1 LIVAADGGG
10 GYGMSSTS
18 SQRPNKAECYVIKDI
33 WVDDGVSEKDVV
45 IEVQGVRGD
54 GSYWVTGLQVRI
66 PKSSFDSMK
75 PQEILSLIWSK
86 VAENERELDS
96 AYVKALENEAL
107 TDVLKKD
114 SKVGGLVGV
123 RIDYKQIDRE
133 KV

>member
-1 LIVAADGGG
+1 
-10 GYGMSSTS
+10 MSSIPP
-18 SQRPNKAECYVIKDI
+18 QRPDRADYYIIKDV
-33 WVDDGVSEKDVV
+33 WVDDGVSGKDVV

-75 PQEILSLIWSK
+75 PQEILSLIQSK
-86 VAENERELDS
+86 VAENEAELDS
-96 AYVKALENEAL
+96 AYVRALENDAL

-114 SKVGGLVGV
+114 SRVGGLIGTRV
-123 RIDYKQIDRE
+123 DYRKIDRE

>member
-10 GYGMSSTS
+10 VYGMSSIS
-18 SQRPNKAECYVIKDI
+18 SRRPDKTEYYVIKDI
-33 WVDDGVSEKDVV
+33 WVDEGVSGKDVV

-66 PKSSFDSMK
+66 PKSGFDSMK
-75 PQEILSLIWSK
+75 PQEILSLIRSK

-107 TDVLKKD
+107 TDVLRKD
-114 SKVGGLVGV
+114 GKVGGLIGV
-123 RIDYKQIDRE
+123 RVDYKQIDRE

>member
-10 GYGMSSTS
+10 VYGMSSIS
-18 SQRPNKAECYVIKDI
+18 SQRPDKTEYYIIKDV
-33 WVDDGVSEKDVV
+33 WVDDGVSGKDVV

-75 PQEILSLIWSK
+75 PQEILSLIRSK
-86 VAENERELDS
+86 VVENERELDS
-96 AYVKALENEAL
+96 VYVKALENEAL

-114 SKVGGLVGV
+114 IKVGGLIGV
-123 RIDYKQIDRE
+123 RIDIDKA

>member
-10 GYGMSSTS
+10 VYGMSSTS
-18 SQRPNKAECYVIKDI
+18 SQRLDKAEYYIIKDV
-33 WVDDGVSEKDVV
+33 WVGDGISGKDVV

-75 PQEILSLIWSK
+75 PQEILSLIQSK

-107 TDVLKKD
+107 TDVLKND
-114 SKVGGLVGV
+114 SKVGGLIGV
-123 RIDYKQIDRE
+123 RIDIDKA

>member
-10 GYGMSSTS
+10 GYAMSSNPS
-18 SQRPNKAECYVIKDI
+18 RRPDRAEYYVIKDI
-33 WVDDGVSEKDVV
+33 WVDDGASGKDVV

-75 PQEILSLIWSK
+75 PQEILSLIRSK
-86 VAENERELDS
+86 VDENERELDS
-96 AYVKALENEAL
+96 AYVKALENVAL
-107 TDVLKKD
+107 TDVLKKE
-114 SKVGGLVGV
+114 SKVGGLIGS
-123 RIDYKQIDRE
+123 RIDIDRA

>member
-1 LIVAADGGG
+1 MVADGGG
-10 GYGMSSTS
+10 VYGMSSIS
-18 SQRPNKAECYVIKDI
+18 SRRPDKAEYYIIKDV
-33 WVDDGVSEKDVV
+33 WVDDGVSGKDVV

-75 PQEILSLIWSK
+75 PQEILSLTRAK
-86 VAENERELDS
+86 VFRNEMELDS

-114 SKVGGLVGV
+114 SKVGRLIGA
-123 RIDYKQIDRE
+123 RIDIDTA